1 LALRLSPRD
10 TYTYYW
16 FNIAGVAKLALGRDD
31 EAIGWFRRST
41 DANRNHALNHFFLS
55 AALAHQG
62 QTTEAAMAAKA
73 GLELEPTFTI
83 RRYREGAV
91 TDNATYL
98 AQRERFYEGMRIA
111 GVPEA

>member
-1 LALRLSPRD
+1 
-10 TYTYYW
+10 
-16 FNIAGVAKLALGRDD
+16 
-31 EAIGWFRRST
+31 
-41 DANRNHALNHFFLS
+41 
-55 AALAHQG
+55 
-62 QTTEAAMAAKA
+62 MAAKA

-111 GVPEA
+111 GVPEG